1 MTLNCTTIKLQN
13 GSNGTEVKEVQ
24 TILKNLGFYDGYIDG
39 EYGEITVNAVKLF
52 QRSKSLTQD
61 GWIGQVT
68 CKALNNT
75 TTKETTIN
83 NYRDFTGKKFLKAD
97 IEQAA
102 TTYRTHI
109 KNNKNY
115 PNYLTIKDS
124 NGTSYNIAKAN
135 YMGLFEAVSQFFVK
149 NERVPNYVI
158 LNTTANNPLA
168 IDYQNNS
175 IKCAPASTSMCFQML
190 GKWVHED
197 TLAVAMNTNSRSQG
211 TAPANLV
218 AGVKKYGFEF
228 KEIPRNITTVKQA
241 LAEGSPVIMHIHS
254 AYAGGRSC
262 LGYRGSFGHY
272 IMCYG
277 TSGNYYYIA
286 DPTKGFRTCTSTS
299 IDNAKSSS
307 NMKYYR
313 LNPT

>member
-1 MTLNCTTIKLQN
+1 MTLDCTNIKLQK
-13 GSNGTEVKEVQ
+13 GSTGTKVKEAQ

-39 EYGEITVNAVKLF
+39 DYGAITVNAVKLF
-52 QRSKSLTQD
+52 QRNKGLAQD
-61 GWIGQVT
+61 GWIGPVT
-68 CKALNNT
+68 CKALNTAGASNT
-75 TTKETTIN
+75 TIS

-97 IEQAA
+97 IQQAA
-102 TTYRTHI
+102 STFRTHI

-124 NGTSYNIAKAN
+124 NGTNYNIARAN
-135 YMGLFEAVSQFFVK
+135 YMGLFEGVSQFFVK
-149 NERVPNYVI
+149 NGREPNYVI

-168 IDYQNNS
+168 IDYQNND
-175 IKCAPASTSMCFQML
+175 INCGPTSTSMCCQML
-190 GKWVHED
+190 AKWIPET
-197 TLAVAMNTNSRSQG
+197 TLARDMNTNRASQG

-228 KEIPRNITTVKQA
+228 KEIPRNISSVKTA
-241 LAEGSPVIMHIHS
+241 LSEGSPVLMHIHS
-254 AYAGGRSC
+254 AYSGGRSC

-286 DPTKGFRTCTSTS
+286 DPTKGFRTCYSTS